1 MAYDGRASH
10 LLGVR
15 AYTREALIITFTLPA
30 FLSPR
35 RLPLSCLPAR
45 RRTITILSFDN
56 GDSTHIA

>member
-10 LLGVR
+10 LLEVR
-15 AYTREALIITFTLPA
+15 AYTREALITFTLPA